1 MKIFK
6 TLFVATFAL
15 VASYS
20 VYSTLQNTEMSDLA
34 MANVEA
40 LAQTEGSDRIDCV
53 VAADMCTELVI
64 YPDGWGE
71 DILFDHTKK
80 IGWL

>member
-20 VYSTLQNTEMSDLA
+20 VYSTQQNAEMSDLV
-34 MANVEA
+34 MANVDA
-40 LAQTEGSDRIDCV
+40 LARGEGSGLPYKGAYSNWEKGGCCESGNYNDE
-53 VAADMCTELVI
+53 CTVS
-64 YPDGWGE
+64 Y
-71 DILFDHTKK
+71 FCK
-80 IGWL
+80 

>member
-1 MKIFK
+1 MI
-6 TLFVATFAL
+6 TFAL
-15 VASYS
+15 VAVAI
-20 VYSTLQNTEMSDLA
+20 VYYTQQNTELSDLA
-34 MANVEA
+34 KANVEA

-71 DILFDHTKK
+71 NTLFDHTKK
-80 IGWL
+80 

>member
-1 MKIFK
+1 MI
-6 TLFVATFAL
+6 TFAL
-15 VASYS
+15 VAVAI
-20 VYSTLQNTEMSDLA
+20 VYYTQQNTELSDLA
-34 MANVEA
+34 KANVEA

-53 VAADMCTELVI
+53 GAADMCTELVI

-71 DILFDHTKK
+71 NTLFDHTKK